1 LESAPLH
8 PHRPSESKPRPTAAE
23 RAQAADPLRRGAV
36 IEVDVE
42 KLVFRGDGLARH
54 GGIAVFVPFAAP
66 GDRLRVRVT
75 EIGRGFARGEIVD
88 VLQPGPARREP
99 RCRHFGLCGG
109 CQLQHVEYAAQ
120 LDAKVGFVRESL
132 RRLGAIDWTADIPIR
147 AAAEFGWRTRA
158 EIQARR
164 GHVGYFRAATHEIV
178 DVAECPILAP
188 AVETFVV
195 GLADDPPRNAV
206 HVAVGD
212 DGVVATGH
220 CAVVRQRI
228 ADFDFEFGADS
239 FFQANRP
246 LVDELVREAVSGA
259 AGGLAVDL
267 YAGAGLFSLPLAR
280 TFREVV
286 AVEARGATVRRGEAN
301 AAKNAVTNVRFVA
314 DSAENWVGAASAE
327 RPDLVLLDPPR
338 TGVGPRGAESIAML
352 GAPAV
357 TYVSCDPATLARD
370 LQVFVALGYR
380 LASVVA
386 LDMFPQTYHVE
397 TVAKLTR

>member
-1 LESAPLH
+1 MI
-8 PHRPSESKPRPTAAE
+8 
-23 RAQAADPLRRGAV
+23 D
-36 IEVDVE
+36 VDVE
-42 KLVFRGDGLARH
+42 KLVFRGDGLARS
-54 GGIAVFVPFAAP
+54 GGIAVFIPFAAP

-75 EIGRGFARGEIVD
+75 EIGRGFARGEIVE
-88 VLQPGPARREP
+88 VLQPGPSRRDP
-99 RCRHFGLCGG
+99 SCRHFGACGG
-109 CQLQHVEYAAQ
+109 CRLQHVAYDAQ
-120 LDAKVGFVRESL
+120 LEAKVGFVRESL
-132 RRLGAIDWTADIPIR
+132 RRLGGIDWTSEVPIR
-147 AAAEFGWRTRA
+147 SAAEFGWRTRA

-164 GHVGYFRAATHEIV
+164 GHVGYFREGTHEIV

-188 AVETFVV
+188 AVEAFVL
-195 GLADDPPRNAV
+195 GLANDPPKSAV

-220 CAVVRQRI
+220 GAVVRQRI
-228 ADFDFEFGADS
+228 AGFDFEFGVES
-239 FFQANRP
+239 FFQANRL

-259 AGGLAVDL
+259 SGGLAVDL

-280 TFREVV
+280 TFGEVV
-286 AVEARGATVRRGEAN
+286 AVEAHGATARRGAEN
-301 AAKNAVTNVRFVA
+301 AARNSVTNVRFVA
-314 DSAENWVGAASAE
+314 DSAENWVAQATST

-338 TGVGPRGAESIAML
+338 TGVGPRGAEAIAKL
-352 GAPAV
+352 GAPNV

-397 TVAKLTR
+397 TAAKLVR